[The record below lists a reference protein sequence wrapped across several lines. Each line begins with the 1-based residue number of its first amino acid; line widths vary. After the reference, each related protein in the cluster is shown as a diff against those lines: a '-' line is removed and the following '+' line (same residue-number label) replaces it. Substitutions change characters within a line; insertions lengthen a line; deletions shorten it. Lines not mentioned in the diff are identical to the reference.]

1 MKALDDQPLD
11 PTIRY
16 DWAVRMKD
24 NSWIA
29 VVPAKTQA
37 ELGLYALAHWPR
49 ELGAGLIV
57 CSALCVCRS

>member
-1 MKALDDQPLD
+1 
-11 PTIRY
+11 
-16 DWAVRMKD
+16 MKD